1 MRSRSRSKKGKGMK
15 NESESIQYILDNI
28 QFFSFSKQGYGAKK
42 AENQDS
48 VSVMDQKDGL
58 IGTEKNK
65 NKEK

>member
-1 MRSRSRSKKGKGMK
+1 MK